1 MRTLA
6 TLGLLLSLALPSMGC
21 IVVPG
26 RGYYA
31 PRHHHRVHHRAV
43 SRGAVC
49 PPSHYWDGYVCR
61 HNGQGRGARKHDY
74 HQAVP
79 VR

>member
-6 TLGLLLSLALPSMGC
+6 SLGLLLSLAVPTTGC

-26 RGYYA
+26 RAYYA
-31 PRHHHRVHHRAV
+31 PHHRA
-43 SRGAVC
+43 SHRAVC
-49 PPSHYWDGYVCR
+49 PPSHYWDGYACR
-61 HNGQGRGARKHDY
+61 HKGNGRGARKHDY
-74 HQAVP
+74 HGAVP

>member
-6 TLGLLLSLALPSMGC
+6 TLGLLLSLVLPTTGC

-26 RGYYA
+26 RGYYV
-31 PRHHHRVHHRAV
+31 PPHRVHHRAA

-49 PPSHYWDGYVCR
+49 PPSHHWDGYACR
-61 HNGQGRGARKHDY
+61 HNGNGRGARKHDY
-74 HQAVP
+74 HGAVP